1 MRLFLLFLF
10 VFSAALSDG
19 DLVRLFRLALK
30 KANCEDKAAY
40 TDMGISQ
47 SQFSKQMAGLEPP
60 RFLARIWKIENR
72 EVAKWYAFLLGMQTG
87 LPRELKRAIP
97 ATLALLA
104 HERMLKASL
113 QTTRL
118 LQQRK
123 RVS

>member
-60 RFLARIWKIENR
+60 RFLARIWKIE
-72 EVAKWYAFLLGMQTG
+72 WYAFLLGMQTG